1 MNAPSERPAATM
13 TQAEFARHRGVSKAI
28 VTKWKGQGLLAL
40 TADGRIE
47 VEATEW
53 NLGQRP
59 ATNRGG
65 TTHRPIRTNR
75 RPEPD
80 PRERPAP
87 RPNKASPEAEILQ
100 PSRPDPDGDAEPH
113 PEFDPENP
121 NLSLAQAAQRKEN
134 HLGLLRRQ
142 EYLTKQGKLV
152 DRAEAEAAFFD
163 EARAIRDAW
172 LAWPARVG
180 IEMADALKVDPRTLT
195 QVLATY
201 VQQHLAEL
209 GEPSSPDLGTPE
221 AG

>member
-1 MNAPSERPAATM
+1 M

-40 TADGRIE
+40 TEDGRVE

-53 NLGQRP
+53 NLDQRP

-65 TTHRPIRTNR
+65 TTHRPIRTIPR
-75 RPEPD
+75 AEPD
-80 PRERPAP
+80 PRERPAA
-87 RPNKASPEAEILQ
+87 RPSKADHRGTAPQ
-100 PSRPDPDGDAEPH
+100 PIRSEPGGDEEP

-121 NLSLAQAAQRKEN
+121 NLTLAQAAQRKEN

-163 EARAIRDAW
+163 EARAMRDAW

-180 IEMADALKVDPRTLT
+180 IEMADALKVDARTLT

-209 GEPSSPDLGTPE
+209 GEPSSPDLGSPE

>member
-1 MNAPSERPAATM
+1 M

-28 VTKWKGQGLLAL
+28 VTKWKGQGLLAV
-40 TADGRIE
+40 TADGRVE

-53 NLGQRP
+53 NLDQRP

-65 TTHRPIRTNR
+65 TTHRPIRAIPR
-75 RPEPD
+75 AEPD

-87 RPNKASPEAEILQ
+87 RQAPPPE
-100 PSRPDPDGDAEPH
+100 PDDESGDA

-121 NLSLAQAAQRKEN
+121 NLSLAAAAQRKEN

-163 EARAIRDAW
+163 EARAMRDAW

-180 IEMADALKVDPRTLT
+180 IEMADALKVDARTLT
-195 QVLATY
+195 QVLASY

-209 GEPSSPDLGTPE
+209 GEPSSPDLGSPE

>member
-1 MNAPSERPAATM
+1 M

-40 TADGRIE
+40 TDDGRVD

-53 NLGQRP
+53 NLDQRP

-65 TTHRPIRTNR
+65 TTHRPIRTIPR
-75 RPEPD
+75 AEPD
-80 PRERPAP
+80 PCERLAP
-87 RPNKASPEAEILQ
+87 RPSKAGPGEGIPQ
-100 PSRPDPDGDAEPH
+100 PSRSEPDRDAEPP

-121 NLSLAQAAQRKEN
+121 NLSLAEAAQRKEN

-180 IEMADALKVDPRTLT
+180 IEMADALKVDARTLT

>member
-1 MNAPSERPAATM
+1 M

-40 TADGRIE
+40 TEDGRVD

-53 NLGQRP
+53 NLDQRP

-65 TTHRPIRTNR
+65 TTHRPIRTIPR
-75 RPEPD
+75 AEPD

-87 RPNKASPEAEILQ
+87 RPYKASPEAEILQ
-100 PSRPDPDGDAEPH
+100 PSRPEPDDDAGAP

-180 IEMADALKVDPRTLT
+180 IEMADALKVDARTLT

-209 GEPSSPDLGTPE
+209 GEPSSPDLGAPE

>member
-28 VTKWKGQGLLAL
+28 VTKWKGQGLLAM
-40 TADGRIE
+40 ASDGQVE

-53 NLGQRP
+53 NLDQRP

-65 TTHRPIRTNR
+65 TTHRPIRAIPR
-75 RPEPD
+75 AEPD

-87 RPNKASPEAEILQ
+87 RPSKADHKGAIPQ
-100 PSRPDPDGDAEPH
+100 PSRAEPDGDEEP

-121 NLSLAQAAQRKEN
+121 NLSLAAAAQRKEN

-163 EARAIRDAW
+163 EARAMRDAW

-180 IEMADALKVDPRTLT
+180 IEMADALKVDARTLT

-209 GEPSSPDLGTPE
+209 GEPSDPDLGSPE